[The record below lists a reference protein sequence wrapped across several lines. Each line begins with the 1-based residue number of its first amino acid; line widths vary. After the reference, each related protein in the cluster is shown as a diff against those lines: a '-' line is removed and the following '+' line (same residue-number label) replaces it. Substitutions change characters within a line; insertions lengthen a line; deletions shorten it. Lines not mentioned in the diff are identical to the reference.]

1 MGGSSSKPAAPAG
14 PVLPQVLQPDIS
26 KATFS
31 GDYIANL
38 AKQNAEIQAAS
49 AKAAADAQASAAA
62 ALAGATR
69 WKYSVYALLGL
80 GVAILVAI
88 IIYDIV
94 ARFNGWQTIM
104 IPGVAK
110 FTNYREGLENQQ
122 CYGQPIDFSSKQFIH
137 PDKIFDYI
145 QSLSGGGGKGA
156 AEIARI
162 LGTTQNLED
171 AKTACSKNPQCKGIV
186 YWNGKSL
193 HPDWPEQSN
202 SFYEREYAP
211 LKGYSPYVGD
221 ATIQSI
227 FSGRPIGFQENSI
240 FPEFGTLTFTPVKDC
255 PAPPGPPGPE
265 GPQGPPGPPGP
276 QGPPGVS
283 LAGGSSIDIT
293 SGSAPF
299 SSSTSSSTTSTVP
312 TGSTTSSGTDTASS
326 SGTPSAGGAS
336 ASTGSTPPPPLLYQ
350 LYYGTGNMPDAVDAQ
365 KGTTVTAAGAPL
377 SAGNQGAYGMQWWM
391 YIKDWNY
398 GYGHEKPVLIRPDS
412 TNPAIMN
419 PKVTLHPT
427 DNVLRIAVS
436 IFPSDY
442 SGGVSEPAP
451 ANAPE
456 TADDVFTCEVP
467 NIPLQSWF
475 SVSLTVFERNLDV
488 YLNGMLVKS
497 CFLSGV
503 PKPAVGDIQIT
514 PNGGFS
520 GQVCGLQ
527 TSSKVINPSD
537 ALAFYGASNSCVT
550 TNPGAPNVSS
560 TVDTTGYSVKFGLF
574 DAVGKQLREYTF

>member
-1 MGGSSSKPAAPAG
+1 MGGSSSKPAPTG

-49 AKAAADAQASAAA
+49 AKAAADAQAATAA
-62 ALAGATR
+62 ALAAASR
-69 WKYSVYALLGL
+69 WKYGVYGLLGL

-104 IPGVAK
+104 IPGVAH
-110 FTNYREGLENQQ
+110 FTNFTEGLDNTS
-122 CYGQPIDFSSKQFIH
+122 PID
-137 PDKIFDYI
+137 
-145 QSLSGGGGKGA
+145 
-156 AEIARI
+156 
-162 LGTTQNLED
+162 
-171 AKTACSKNPQCKGIV
+171 
-186 YWNGKSL
+186 
-193 HPDWPEQSN
+193 
-202 SFYEREYAP
+202 
-211 LKGYSPYVGD
+211 
-221 ATIQSI
+221 
-227 FSGRPIGFQENSI
+227 
-240 FPEFGTLTFTPVKDC
+240 VK
-255 PAPPGPPGPE
+255 
-265 GPQGPPGPPGP
+265 
-276 QGPPGVS
+276 
-283 LAGGSSIDIT
+283 

-299 SSSTSSSTTSTVP
+299 SSTQTPSSSLYIPGP
-312 TGSTTSSGTDTASS
+312 TGATGPTGPAGSGT
-326 SGTPSAGGAS
+326 GGS
-336 ASTGSTPPPPLLYQ
+336 VPGSTGAAPPPPMLYQ
-350 LYYGTGNMPDAVDAQ
+350 WYYGTGNMPDAVDAQ

-391 YIKDWNY
+391 YVKDWNY
-398 GYGHEKPVLIRPDS
+398 GYGHEKPVLIRPDA
-412 TNPAIMN
+412 TNPAVLN

-427 DNVLRIAVS
+427 DNVLRISVS
-436 IFPSDY
+436 VFPSDHT
-442 SGGVSEPAP
+442 GGVSEPAP

-537 ALAFYGASNSCVT
+537 AIAFYAASNSCVT
-550 TNPGAPNVSS
+550 TNPSAPNAGAMVN
-560 TVDTTGYSVKFGLF
+560 TTGYSVKFGLF
-574 DAVGKQLREYTF
+574 DTVGKQLREYTF

>member
-1 MGGSSSKPAAPAG
+1 MGGSSSKPAAPVG
-14 PVLPQVLQPDIS
+14 PVIPQTLAPDIS

-49 AKAAADAQASAAA
+49 AKAAADAQAAASAAA
-62 ALAGATR
+62 TSLTR
-69 WKYSVYALLGL
+69 WKYGVYGL
-80 GVAILVAI
+80 GGLLVLVFLAVVGILF
-88 IIYDIV
+88 YDLW
-94 ARFNGWQTIM
+94 ARNNGAQTLLL
-104 IPGVAK
+104 PGIAT
-110 FTNYREGLENQQ
+110 FTNFTEGLENQQ
-122 CYGQPIDFSSKQFIH
+122 CYGQPIDARSGQFLDFSKNKDDSSFIRTDSIDEAKSKCAKD
-137 PDKIFDYI
+137 PKCTGIFDVAMNGPPI
-145 QSLSGGGGKGA
+145 
-156 AEIARI
+156 
-162 LGTTQNLED
+162 
-171 AKTACSKNPQCKGIV
+171 TA
-186 YWNGKSL
+186 Y
-193 HPDWPEQSN
+193 
-202 SFYEREYAP
+202 YT
-211 LKGYSPYVGD
+211 GD
-221 ATIQSI
+221 AV
-227 FSGRPIGFQENSI
+227 GRDATDPNMLKMLKENPTYR
-240 FPEFGTLTFTPVKDC
+240 FLFTPVKDC
-255 PAPPGPPGPE
+255 PAPPPAASAPPT
-265 GPQGPPGPPGP
+265 QGT
-276 QGPPGVS
+276 PGVS

-299 SSSTSSSTTSTVP
+299 SSSTSSSTTSTVS
-312 TGSTTSSGTDTASS
+312 TGSPGSPGSASA
-326 SGTPSAGGAS
+326 SGTPSGTPSGG
-336 ASTGSTPPPPLLYQ
+336 TGTAPPPPLLYQ
-350 LYYGTGNMPDAVDAQ
+350 MWYGTGNMPDAVDAQ
-365 KGTTVTAAGAPL
+365 KTTTVTAAGAPL

-398 GYGHEKPVLIRPDS
+398 GYGHEKPVLIRPDA
-412 TNPAIMN
+412 TNPAILN

-436 IFPSDY
+436 VFPTDHT
-442 SGGVSEPAP
+442 GGVSEPAP

-550 TNPGAPNVSS
+550 TNPGAPNASAMVN
-560 TVDTTGYSVKFGLF
+560 TTGYSVKFGLF
-574 DAVGKQLREYTF
+574 DTVGKQLREYTF

>member
-1 MGGSSSKPAAPAG
+1 MGGSSSKPAAPVG
-14 PVLPQVLQPDIS
+14 PVIPQTLAPDIS

-49 AKAAADAQASAAA
+49 AKAAADAQASTAA
-62 ALAGATR
+62 ALAAATR
-69 WKYSVYALLGL
+69 WKYGVYGL
-80 GVAILVAI
+80 GGLLVLVFLSVVGIAF
-88 IIYDIV
+88 YDLW
-94 ARFNGWQTIM
+94 ARNNGAQTLLL
-104 IPGVAK
+104 PGIAK
-110 FTNYREGLENQQ
+110 FTNFTEGLENQQ
-122 CYGQPIDFSSKQFIH
+122 CYGEPVDSASGQFVSMTEMFRLFSVPATEGKCANPNDIPCVAKKLNVRMTLEEAKADCRSSGACTGIMH
-137 PDKIFDYI
+137 WDGT
-145 QSLSGGGGKGA
+145 SLRRGA
-156 AEIARI
+156 
-162 LGTTQNLED
+162 
-171 AKTACSKNPQCKGIV
+171 
-186 YWNGKSL
+186 
-193 HPDWPEQSN
+193 
-202 SFYEREYAP
+202 
-211 LKGYSPYVGD
+211 D
-221 ATIQSI
+221 ATPFKDAVGYYAYNGNGQIV
-227 FSGRPIGFQENSI
+227 PIPKNVFDGETI
-240 FPEFGTLTFTPVKDC
+240 PTGALTFTPVKDC
-255 PAPPGPPGPE
+255 PPPPGPPGPE

-299 SSSTSSSTTSTVP
+299 SSSTSSSTTSTVS
-312 TGSTTSSGTDTASS
+312 TGSPGSPGSASA
-326 SGTPSAGGAS
+326 SGTPSGTPSGG
-336 ASTGSTPPPPLLYQ
+336 TGTAPPPPLLYQ
-350 LYYGTGNMPDAVDAQ
+350 MWYGTGNMPDAVDAQ

-442 SGGVSEPAP
+442 SGGMSEPAP

-456 TADDVFTCEVP
+456 TGDDVFNCEVP

-550 TNPGAPNVSS
+550 TNPGAPNTSAMVN
-560 TVDTTGYSVKFGLF
+560 TTGYSVKFGLF
-574 DAVGKQLREYTF
+574 DTVGKQLREYTF

>member
-1 MGGSSSKPAAPAG
+1 MGGSSSKPAAPVG
-14 PVLPQVLQPDIS
+14 PVLPQTLAPDIS

-49 AKAAADAQASAAA
+49 AKAAADAQASTAA
-62 ALAGATR
+62 ALAAATR
-69 WKYSVYALLGL
+69 WKYGVYGL
-80 GVAILVAI
+80 GGLLVLVFLAVVGILF
-88 IIYDIV
+88 YDLY
-94 ARFNGWQTIM
+94 ARANGLQTLLL
-104 IPGVAK
+104 PGVAK
-110 FTNYREGLENQQ
+110 FTNFTEGMEN
-122 CYGQPIDFSSKQFIH
+122 
-137 PDKIFDYI
+137 
-145 QSLSGGGGKGA
+145 
-156 AEIARI
+156 
-162 LGTTQNLED
+162 T
-171 AKTACSKNPQCKGIV
+171 
-186 YWNGKSL
+186 
-193 HPDWPEQSN
+193 
-202 SFYEREYAP
+202 
-211 LKGYSPYVGD
+211 
-221 ATIQSI
+221 
-227 FSGRPIGFQENSI
+227 
-240 FPEFGTLTFTPVKDC
+240 
-255 PAPPGPPGPE
+255 
-265 GPQGPPGPPGP
+265 
-276 QGPPGVS
+276 
-283 LAGGSSIDIT
+283 SSINVT
-293 SGSAPF
+293 GGSAPYA
-299 SSSTSSSTTSTVP
+299 STQSASTSSYIPGP
-312 TGSTTSSGTDTASS
+312 TGATGPTGPAGSGGSVP
-326 SGTPSAGGAS
+326 G
-336 ASTGSTPPPPLLYQ
+336 STGAAPPPPLLYQ
-350 LYYGTGNMPDAVDAQ
+350 YWYGTGNMPDAVDAQ

-436 IFPSDY
+436 VFPSDY
-442 SGGVSEPAP
+442 SGGMSEPAP

-456 TADDVFTCEVP
+456 TGDDVFNCEVP

-537 ALAFYGASNSCVT
+537 AIAFYAASNSCVT
-550 TNPGAPNVSS
+550 TNPSAPNAGAMVN
-560 TVDTTGYSVKFGLF
+560 TTGYSVKFGLF
-574 DAVGKQLREYTF
+574 DTVGKQLREYTF

>member
-1 MGGSSSKPAAPAG
+1 MGGSSSKPAAPVG
-14 PVLPQVLQPDIS
+14 PVLPQVLAPDIS

-49 AKAAADAQASAAA
+49 AKAASDAQAAASAAA
-62 ALAGATR
+62 TSLTR
-69 WKYSVYALLGL
+69 WKWGVGIVGGILGL
-80 GVAILVAI
+80 GLLVVVVI
-88 IIYDIV
+88 VIYDLA
-94 ARFNGWQTIM
+94 ARQFGWQTIGM
-104 IPGVAK
+104 PGIAK

-122 CYGQPIDFSSKQFIH
+122 CYGQPLDARSGQFLDFSKNKDDSGFIRTDSIDDAKSKCATD
-137 PDKIFDYI
+137 PKCTGIFD
-145 QSLSGGGGKGA
+145 
-156 AEIARI
+156 IAMNGPPI
-162 LGTTQNLED
+162 
-171 AKTACSKNPQCKGIV
+171 TA
-186 YWNGKSL
+186 Y
-193 HPDWPEQSN
+193 
-202 SFYEREYAP
+202 YT
-211 LKGYSPYVGD
+211 GD
-221 ATIQSI
+221 AVSRDATD
-227 FSGRPIGFQENSI
+227 PNALKMLKENPTYR
-240 FPEFGTLTFTPVKDC
+240 FLFTPVKDC
-255 PAPPGPPGPE
+255 PAKPGPPGPE
-265 GPQGPPGPPGP
+265 GPQGPPGPQGP

-312 TGSTTSSGTDTASS
+312 TGSTTSSATSSGTDSTSS

-336 ASTGSTPPPPLLYQ
+336 ASTGTTPPPPLLYQ
-350 LYYGTGNMPDAVDAQ
+350 WYYGTGNMPDAVDAQ

-398 GYGHEKPVLIRPDS
+398 GYGQEKPVLIRPDS

-442 SGGVSEPAP
+442 SAGMSEPAP

-456 TADDVFTCEVP
+456 LGDDVFNCEVP

>member
-1 MGGSSSKPAAPAG
+1 M
-14 PVLPQVLQPDIS
+14 
-26 KATFS
+26 
-31 GDYIANL
+31 
-38 AKQNAEIQAAS
+38 
-49 AKAAADAQASAAA
+49 
-62 ALAGATR
+62 
-69 WKYSVYALLGL
+69 
-80 GVAILVAI
+80 
-88 IIYDIV
+88 
-94 ARFNGWQTIM
+94 
-104 IPGVAK
+104 
-110 FTNYREGLENQQ
+110 
-122 CYGQPIDFSSKQFIH
+122 YG
-137 PDKIFDYI
+137 
-145 QSLSGGGGKGA
+145 
-156 AEIARI
+156 
-162 LGTTQNLED
+162 T
-171 AKTACSKNPQCKGIV
+171 
-186 YWNGKSL
+186 
-193 HPDWPEQSN
+193 
-202 SFYEREYAP
+202 
-211 LKGYSPYVGD
+211 
-221 ATIQSI
+221 
-227 FSGRPIGFQENSI
+227 
-240 FPEFGTLTFTPVKDC
+240 
-255 PAPPGPPGPE
+255 
-265 GPQGPPGPPGP
+265 
-276 QGPPGVS
+276 PPGV
-283 LAGGSSIDIT
+283 T
-293 SGSAPF
+293 GSA
-299 SSSTSSSTTSTVP
+299 
-312 TGSTTSSGTDTASS
+312 
-326 SGTPSAGGAS
+326 
-336 ASTGSTPPPPLLYQ
+336 PPPPLLYQ
-350 LYYGTGNMPDAVDAQ
+350 WYYGTGNMPDDVDAQ
-365 KGTTVTAAGAPL
+365 KGTTVTAARAPL

-412 TNPAIMN
+412 TNPAVMN

-442 SGGVSEPAP
+442 TSGVSEPAP

-456 TADDVFTCEVP
+456 LGDDVFTCEVP

>member
-1 MGGSSSKPAAPAG
+1 MGGSSSKPAAPVG
-14 PVLPQVLQPDIS
+14 PVLPKVIQPDIS

-31 GDYIANL
+31 GDYIAEL
-38 AKQNAEIQAAS
+38 ARQNAEVQATA
-49 AKAAADAQASAAA
+49 AKAAADAQAAAAA

-69 WKYSVYALLGL
+69 WKYGVYALLGL
-80 GVAILVAI
+80 GVAILVLI
-88 IIYDIV
+88 IIYDIF

-110 FTNYREGLENQQ
+110 FTNYREGMEN
-122 CYGQPIDFSSKQFIH
+122 IDVTSS
-137 PDKIFDYI
+137 
-145 QSLSGGGGKGA
+145 
-156 AEIARI
+156 
-162 LGTTQNLED
+162 
-171 AKTACSKNPQCKGIV
+171 TA
-186 YWNGKSL
+186 
-193 HPDWPEQSN
+193 
-202 SFYEREYAP
+202 
-211 LKGYSPYVGD
+211 PY
-221 ATIQSI
+221 
-227 FSGRPIGFQENSI
+227 
-240 FPEFGTLTFTPVKDC
+240 
-255 PAPPGPPGPE
+255 
-265 GPQGPPGPPGP
+265 
-276 QGPPGVS
+276 
-283 LAGGSSIDIT
+283 
-293 SGSAPF
+293 
-299 SSSTSSSTTSTVP
+299 SSSTSPSTVSSIPGP
-312 TGSTTSSGTDTASS
+312 TGPTGPAGSGIY
-326 SGTPSAGGAS
+326 GTPSGV
-336 ASTGSTPPPPLLYQ
+336 TGSAPPPPLLYQ

-412 TNPAIMN
+412 TNPAVMN

-436 IFPSDY
+436 IFPSDHT
-442 SGGVSEPAP
+442 GGVSEPAP